1 MKKLKTEVCR
11 EVAEPLVQGLG
22 GDVDEVMKKKVVKLT
37 AVVLIPSQVLHGADM
52 ALRDNDGYT
61 PLHLAAREGHVD
73 AFKEMLRKGT
83 ENCKALVLVAPFWLS

>member
-1 MKKLKTEVCR
+1 MGSCYSSVFL
-11 EVAEPLVQGLG
+11 
-22 GDVDEVMKKKVVKLT
+22 
-37 AVVLIPSQVLHGADM
+37 SQVLYGADM

-83 ENCKALVLVAPFWLS
+83 KICKTFFLVAPFWLSERT

>member
-1 MKKLKTEVCR
+1 MQRSNRTVGPTIR
-11 EVAEPLVQGLG
+11 
-22 GDVDEVMKKKVVKLT
+22 GDVDQVMKKSYKIKYSSVFFLFH
-37 AVVLIPSQVLHGADM
+37 SQVLYGADM

-83 ENCKALVLVAPFWLS
+83 ENSITLASNVA

>member
-1 MKKLKTEVCR
+1 MNTITT
-11 EVAEPLVQGLG
+11 
-22 GDVDEVMKKKVVKLT
+22 VVF
-37 AVVLIPSQVLHGADM
+37 ISSQVLYGADM

-83 ENCKALVLVAPFWLS
+83 ENCKTLASNVASFGLVNKLEG

>member
-1 MKKLKTEVCR
+1 MNRVT
-11 EVAEPLVQGLG
+11 
-22 GDVDEVMKKKVVKLT
+22 T
-37 AVVLIPSQVLHGADM
+37 AVFISFQVLYGADM

-83 ENCKALVLVAPFWLS
+83 ENCKTSASNVVPVWLSEQA

>member
-1 MKKLKTEVCR
+1 
-11 EVAEPLVQGLG
+11 
-22 GDVDEVMKKKVVKLT
+22 
-37 AVVLIPSQVLHGADM
+37 M

-83 ENCKALVLVAPFWLS
+83 GNCKHLASNVVPFRFSEQA

>member
-1 MKKLKTEVCR
+1 MS
-11 EVAEPLVQGLG
+11 
-22 GDVDEVMKKKVVKLT
+22 
-37 AVVLIPSQVLHGADM
+37 ISSQVLYGADM

-83 ENCKALVLVAPFWLS
+83 YLNFGLVNKFEGEKI

>member
-1 MKKLKTEVCR
+1 M
-11 EVAEPLVQGLG
+11 Q
-22 GDVDEVMKKKVVKLT
+22 VKRVRIRVNVKRRFINFIKR
-37 AVVLIPSQVLHGADM
+37 APMYIPSQVLYGADM

-83 ENCKALVLVAPFWLS
+83 ENFVLVNKFEGDTHNSACIQIAK